1 MGVLTIYLDKATDL
15 TNKDFLSCS
24 DPYVSFEL
32 EQDNFVRQTITAS
45 SVFALSLCLLCF
57 QAGGED
63 NTKEA
68 HHIDKLALMLMISF
82 N

>member
-32 EQDNFVRQTITAS
+32 EQDNFVRHQ
-45 SVFALSLCLLCF
+45 
-57 QAGGED
+57 
-63 NTKEA
+63 
-68 HHIDKLALMLMISF
+68 
-82 N
+82 